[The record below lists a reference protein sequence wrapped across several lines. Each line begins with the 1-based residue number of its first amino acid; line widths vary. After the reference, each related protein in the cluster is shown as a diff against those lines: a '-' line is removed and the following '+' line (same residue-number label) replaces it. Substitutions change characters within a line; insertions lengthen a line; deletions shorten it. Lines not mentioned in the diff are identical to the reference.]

1 MQINTIK
8 ITTKQIWIEYHKK
21 LSAFI
26 RARVSDDV
34 ITQDILQDI
43 FIKIHSQ
50 IASLKQQTKLE
61 AWIYQVTRNSIIDYY
76 RSKKTIEKL
85 PDWLEQSQAE
95 EEEIIRQELS
105 LCLIPMIEQLPA
117 KYRLAIQLSELEGK
131 TQKEV
136 AENENIS
143 LSGAKSRVQ
152 RGRKLLKAM
161 LLDCCELEL
170 NRKNQVTDYTRKQ
183 KNCKFC

>member
-8 ITTKQIWIEYHKK
+8 ITTKQIWIEYHDK

-34 ITQDILQDI
+34 IIQDILQDI

-50 IASLKQQTKLE
+50 IASLKEQTKLE

-85 PDWLEQSQAE
+85 PDWLEQSQACVLF
-95 EEEIIRQELS
+95 Q
-105 LCLIPMIEQLPA
+105 
-117 KYRLAIQLSELEGK
+117 
-131 TQKEV
+131 
-136 AENENIS
+136 
-143 LSGAKSRVQ
+143 
-152 RGRKLLKAM
+152 
-161 LLDCCELEL
+161 
-170 NRKNQVTDYTRKQ
+170 
-183 KNCKFC
+183 

>member
-1 MQINTIK
+1 MKNK
-8 ITTKQIWIEYHKK
+8 TTTQQIWIEYHDK

-26 RARVSDDV
+26 KARVSDDV

-50 IASLKQQTKLE
+50 IATLKEETKLE
-61 AWIYQVTRNSIIDYY
+61 AWIYQITRHSIIDYY

-136 AENENIS
+136 AEKENIS

-170 NRKNQVTDYTRKQ
+170 NRKNQVTAYTRKQ
-183 KNCKFC
+183 NNCKFC